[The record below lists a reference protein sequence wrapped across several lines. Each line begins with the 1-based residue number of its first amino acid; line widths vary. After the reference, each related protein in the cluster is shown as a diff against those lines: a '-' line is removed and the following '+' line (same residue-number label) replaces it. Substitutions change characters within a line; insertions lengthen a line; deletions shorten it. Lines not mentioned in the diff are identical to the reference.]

1 MNKDANIHVR
11 FYEFERDYPE
21 MCEWWRKRP
30 GWEHGA
36 ASKSLPKTG
45 FVAFDAATG
54 VKYGA
59 VFLILGES
67 GWGYLEFLVTN
78 PESPMR
84 QRPKAV
90 ELLVQHGIA
99 FAREAGLTQV
109 FTSLRSKSLIRAYA
123 KHGFVE
129 AETSMTN
136 MICPVNR

>member
-1 MNKDANIHVR
+1 MTSKKTLQVR
-11 FYEFERDYPE
+11 FYVFEQDYPDL
-21 MCEWWRKRP
+21 CEWWRKRP

-45 FVAFDAATG
+45 FVVYDSDG

-59 VFLILGES
+59 AFLILGES

-78 PESPMR
+78 PESPLR
-84 QRPKAV
+84 LRPKAV
-90 ELLVQHGIA
+90 ELLIHHGIG

-109 FTSLRSKSLIRAYA
+109 FTSLGSKSLVRAFERG
-123 KHGFVE
+123 GFVR
-129 AETSMTN
+129 AESNMTN